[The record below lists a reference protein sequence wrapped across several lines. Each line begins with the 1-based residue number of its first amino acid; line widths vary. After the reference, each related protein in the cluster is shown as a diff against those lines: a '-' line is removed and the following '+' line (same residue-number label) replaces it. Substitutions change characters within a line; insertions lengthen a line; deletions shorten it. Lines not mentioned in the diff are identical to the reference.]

1 MFIIGLGNDM
11 IDITRV
17 EKTLERWGERFI
29 KRTFT
34 EIEIVKSEKRLNRA
48 ASYAKRFA
56 AKEACAKALG
66 TGIRRGVHWRN
77 IGVVNLPSGKPTL
90 ALTGGAQTRL
100 NELTPKGMEAMIEL
114 SITDDHPWAQ
124 AIVLIT
130 AIPIDMVVKRP

>member
-1 MFIIGLGNDM
+1 MFILGLGNDM

-17 EKTLERWGERFI
+17 EKTLARWGDRFI
-29 KRTFT
+29 NRTFT
-34 EIEIVKSEKRLNRA
+34 EIEIAKSEKRLNRA

-77 IGVVNLPSGKPTL
+77 MGVVNLPTGKPTMD
-90 ALTGGAQTRL
+90 LTGGAALRL
-100 NELTPKGMEAMIEL
+100 QELTPEGMEAMIEL

-130 AIPIDMVVKRP
+130 AIPIDMVR